1 MGKFFGTIHGVFA
14 WIWNH
19 AWGTLFIVGGIWG
32 LFNGWGIWIPLLCI
46 GVGIYFFTSSRF
58 DAKVGAVGE
67 GVAEA
72 LADLAADKLS
82 KHESSLRPSAPSS
95 APGSTD
101 TSRGSV
107 PTWLTTKNVIAVI
120 AIAGIAYGIWGL
132 QDAGETTMTFYG
144 DGTVSTDTSYG
155 SPLAWIALLGGGAA
169 AALYQAIARRE
180 KRGESTTESAAEP
193 VTAEP
198 ALDESAGAV
207 RQELETVASAQPTEA
222 SESPM
227 AGVLRTASGLS
238 GKSKVLIVTALGIGV
253 LTFAGVKIA
262 DSSREARNYEQEGN
276 YAQMEDEG
284 IAQAEADAQL
294 EQEVFEAETDAAW
307 TEDYEGDEGLTPNGN
322 RRWMQLPDI
331 LAMAPEDGS
340 TWHAIVT
347 YTAAGGDR
355 GSYVLEVNDIELG
368 GSDTAHIHDVDLLD
382 GDFSSCYVDGQP
394 VTLSEFFD
402 FACNNFGA
410 LGSIDFNQSEI
421 VRADAYSYD
430 FVPPNGY

>member
-1 MGKFFGTIHGVFA
+1 VGKFFGTIHGVFA

-19 AWGTLFIVGGIWG
+19 AWGTLFIVGGMWG

-67 GVAEA
+67 GVVEA
-72 LADLAADKLS
+72 FADLAADKLS
-82 KHESSLRPSAPSS
+82 KHESSSRPN
-95 APGSTD
+95 APGSTAPGSAD
-101 TSRGSV
+101 AIRGSG

-180 KRGESTTESAAEP
+180 KLVP
-193 VTAEP
+193 
-198 ALDESAGAV
+198 
-207 RQELETVASAQPTEA
+207 SAQPPEA
-222 SESPM
+222 TESPM

-238 GKSKVLIVTALGIGV
+238 GKSKVLIVTVLALGV
-253 LTFAGVKIA
+253 FTFAGVKIA
-262 DSSREARNYEQEGN
+262 DSARESWSYKQEGN
-276 YAQMEDEG
+276 YAQMEADG
-284 IAQAEADAQL
+284 IAQAEADARL

-402 FACNNFGA
+402 FACDNFGA